1 MNDKTAGNEPRGLA
15 HSTIVEWAVRILTS
29 LSSVALAIL
38 LVATVASV
46 IMRYIFSAP
55 ILGSNEII
63 QLVSVVLVMLAMPAA
78 AHHGDH
84 VCVDVLDS
92 QIGAIGR
99 FVGDLLSRAIAIFL
113 LWQLAVRS
121 WTKLLDAAEFGD
133 ATNMLEIPLWPFYGL
148 LMLGAMLYVVVLA
161 LQLVDV
167 LRSGVL
173 RDE

>member
-78 AHHGDH
+78 AHYGDH